1 MQGDNNTH
9 IIMTDKV
16 SVRSGDDVAYVGFQI
31 LPKSDRQGFFINSS
45 PFISVTMKETDST
58 ENLRVLAVKGKND
71 GEDVKTGYITI
82 TLDDGQFQ
90 ECRVDIMPEF
100 SKPPRFV
107 RTPQI
112 IFKDGKAVLE
122 YEFEDMG
129 DNIDESD
136 ISWYRVDAVDRSVL

>member
-71 GEDVKTGYITI
+71 GEDVKTGYIDIEHKMNLHTENV
-82 TLDDGQFQ
+82 LVNQ
-90 ECRVDIMPEF
+90 E
-100 SKPPRFV
+100 
-107 RTPQI
+107 
-112 IFKDGKAVLE
+112 
-122 YEFEDMG
+122 
-129 DNIDESD
+129 
-136 ISWYRVDAVDRSVL
+136 SVLKAEAVILQADIKGVGTVFQQRTVY